1 MIYGIKDGDSS
12 ATNSIE
18 LQLNENVT
26 VVEADVNEQ
35 SASYPPPPFVASDS
49 IEMVEE
55 LEEDESAIVAIDPVE
70 DELEVV
76 NIEEYPED
84 NLPAIMV
91 TDYGNT
97 NVVRRIFRCC
107 FKCRIVAA
115 ACSLFH
121 LQCPLLLHHL
131 YYFYTS

>member
-1 MIYGIKDGDSS
+1 MMINKDGDSS

-26 VVEADVNEQ
+26 VVEANVNEQ
-35 SASYPPPPFVASDS
+35 SESYPPPPFVASDS

-55 LEEDESAIVAIDPVE
+55 LEEDDSAIIANPVE

-84 NLPAIMV
+84 TLPAIMI
-91 TDYGNT
+91 TDCGHT
-97 NVVRRIFRCC
+97 NVVRRICRCC
-107 FKCRIVAA
+107 FKC
-115 ACSLFH
+115 
-121 LQCPLLLHHL
+121 
-131 YYFYTS
+131 